1 VRVFLLGENWYGSS
15 ARACA
20 YALRRLGISVQDID
34 QQTYFPHVERL
45 SSRIIRR
52 LASGHLQREYN
63 EAILRETAIFQPTI
77 LLAFKAPNV
86 YPETLRR
93 LRERGIKLYN
103 YYPDTSAFA
112 HGALLPQALPEYDC
126 IFYTKRFWDY
136 DVRSRISLR
145 DSVFLLH
152 GYDPDVHHPWPLT
165 DMDRRQFGAD
175 VVLIAIHTSYKERV
189 LSDLIRLR
197 PQLNLQIWGNGWR
210 ERCHST
216 NLARCIQGV
225 AVLGSAY
232 VRALRSAHI
241 CLAVMSG
248 VAPGSSEG
256 DRTTT
261 RTFEIPASGGFML
274 HERNEEVLSLY
285 HEGVEI
291 ECFGSVEEMADKIDF
306 YLAHPAECD
315 AVARAGY
322 ARCVPAYSYDERVKV
337 IMEYSKNSTVQKIT
351 ASHPM

>member
-1 VRVFLLGENWYGSS
+1 MRVFLLGENWYGSS

-20 YALRRLGISVQDID
+20 YALRRLGLSVQDLD
-34 QQTYFPHVERL
+34 QQTYFPQVERL

-52 LASGHLQREYN
+52 LVSGQLQREYN
-63 EAILRETAIFQPTI
+63 EAILRETAIFQPNI

-112 HGALLPQALPEYDC
+112 HGALLPHTLPEYDC
-126 IFYTKRFWDY
+126 IFYTKRFWDC

-152 GYDPDVHHPWPLT
+152 GYDPDVHQPWALT
-165 DMDRRQFGAD
+165 DMDRRQFGTD
-175 VVLIAIHTSYKERV
+175 VVLIATHTSYKEKVMR
-189 LSDLIRLR
+189 DLIRLR
-197 PQLNLQIWGNGWR
+197 PQLNLRIWGNGWR
-210 ERCHST
+210 ERCHTTS
-216 NLARCIQGV
+216 LARCVQGV
-225 AVLGSAY
+225 AVHGSAY
-232 VRALRSAHI
+232 VRALRSARI

-256 DRTTT
+256 DKTTT

-285 HEGVEI
+285 HEGIEI
-291 ECFGSVEEMADKIDF
+291 ECFDSTEELADKIDF
-306 YLAHPAECD
+306 YLAHLAECD
-315 AVARAGY
+315 AIARVGY

-337 IMEYSKNSTVQKIT
+337 IMNYYKNASVPSTQAAMRT
-351 ASHPM
+351 